1 MGLQYTEPLEHGQFD
16 VQTVAAPGNNTEFSF
31 TFNSQFKRQIIGITY
46 RFTCDVNAAT
56 RFMNLTLDDG
66 TNIMW
71 RVFSGANQI
80 ALSAINYG
88 YAVGLGSGVFVNTNG
103 AHIGLPY
110 PFAAPPLS
118 VLRSV
123 TTNMQAGDTYTNIV
137 ITSQLWI
144 P

>member
-1 MGLQYTEPLEHGQFD
+1 MGLIYSEPLEHGQFE
-16 VQTVAAPGNNTEFSF
+16 VNTVPDPGVNTEFAF

-46 RFTCDVNAAT
+46 TFTTDVNSGT
-56 RFMNLTLDDG
+56 RSMNLTLDDG

-71 RVFSGANQI
+71 RVFSGANQLPST
-80 ALSAINYG
+80 AVNFC
-88 YAVGLGSGVFVNTNG
+88 YAVGLASGVFVNTIG
-103 AHIGLPY
+103 SHIAIPY

-123 TTNMQAGDTYTNIV
+123 TTGLEAGDTYTNIV